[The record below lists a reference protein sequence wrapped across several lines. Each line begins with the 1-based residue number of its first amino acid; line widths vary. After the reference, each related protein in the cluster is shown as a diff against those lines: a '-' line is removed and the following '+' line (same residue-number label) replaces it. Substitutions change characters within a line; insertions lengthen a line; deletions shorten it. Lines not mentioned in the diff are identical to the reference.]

1 MGERRS
7 RARDGPSAPVRRAD
21 ERSEGTAQRREDPP
35 GQGIR
40 RSAQSPNSQQS
51 FPPISAATTRKSI
64 HRSTQS
70 SRLAMASASQHN
82 HRARSLMAIFTQA
95 TALSAPAST
104 NTAKP
109 KRKQISPAFSFR
121 QCPYENR
128 PCLSIRRHRSGKPT
142 GGCPGRSIRSA
153 ERREEARIRPQ
164 DVGERRSR
172 ARGGPSAPVRQADER
187 SEGTAQRREDPPGQ
201 GIRRSA
207 QSPNSQQSI
216 PPVSAATTR
225 KSIHRSTQSS
235 RLAMASASRY
245 SHRARSLMAICTR
258 PRLSQ
263 RLPPQ
268 IQPGPKESRSPLPF
282 H

>member
-70 SRLAMASASQHN
+70 SRLAMASASRYS

-104 NTAKP
+104 NTARP
-109 KRKQISPAFSFR
+109 KRKQTAPAFSSR
-121 QCPYENR
+121 QHPYE
-128 PCLSIRRHRSGKPT
+128 KPT

-172 ARGGPSAPVRQADER
+172 ARDGPSAPVRRADER
-187 SEGTAQRREDPPGQ
+187 SEGTAQRREDRPARASAGQ
-201 GIRRSA
+201 RSHRIVSHRSRRSA
-207 QSPNSQQSI
+207 QSPPANAIIALGNGIRQSI
-216 PPVSAATTR
+216 QSPRPVINGNLHPGHGSLSACL
-225 KSIHRSTQSS
+225 HE
-235 RLAMASASRY
+235 Y
-245 SHRARSLMAICTR
+245 S
-258 PRLSQ
+258 
-263 RLPPQ
+263 
-268 IQPGPKESRSPLPF
+268 
-282 H
+282 